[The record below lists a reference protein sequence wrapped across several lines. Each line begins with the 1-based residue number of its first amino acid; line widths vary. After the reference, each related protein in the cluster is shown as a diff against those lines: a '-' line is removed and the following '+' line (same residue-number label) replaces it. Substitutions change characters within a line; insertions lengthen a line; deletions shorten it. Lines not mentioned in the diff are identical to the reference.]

1 MIVFVVHYKNI
12 TETISY
18 KWITNISKK
27 FNTKNF
33 ILAGG
38 VAMRVKNNLNLT
50 KINKINNLFIPLSP
64 DDSSLSMGAAYFYNS
79 IILKNKSFP

>member
-1 MIVFVVHYKNI
+1 MIVFGALQEL

-33 ILAGG
+33 MLAGS
-38 VAMRVKNNLNLT
+38 VAMNVKNNLNLT

-64 DDSSLSMGAAYFYNS
+64 DDSSLSMVLPIF
-79 IILKNKSFP
+79 II